1 MGRSLMP
8 PSRRQLSVSRNSAH
22 HPLCPGSA
30 TDPSSYRHIRNLICF
45 QRVGGPL
52 MLNLTRNPRGFG
64 VDDKPRCTN
73 CGALTFL
80 TRRSPA
86 AEQALAY
93 ERQTFTCPGCGQD
106 FERIVDAEGKPVEVA
121 DSGVS

>member
-1 MGRSLMP
+1 VLRHRAGGTVMRD
-8 PSRRQLSVSRNSAH
+8 QL
-22 HPLCPGSA
+22 G
-30 TDPSSYRHIRNLICF
+30 
-45 QRVGGPL
+45 
-52 MLNLTRNPRGFG
+52 NPRSFG

-86 AEQALAY
+86 ADHALGY
-93 ERQTFTCPGCGQD
+93 ERQTFTCPGCGQE
-106 FERIVDAEGKPVEVA
+106 FERVVDADGKPVEVA

>member
-1 MGRSLMP
+1 
-8 PSRRQLSVSRNSAH
+8 
-22 HPLCPGSA
+22 
-30 TDPSSYRHIRNLICF
+30 
-45 QRVGGPL
+45 

-86 AEQALAY
+86 GEHALAY
-93 ERQTFTCPGCGQD
+93 ERQTFTCPGCGQEL
-106 FERIVDAEGKPVEVA
+106 ERVIDAEGKTAFSPSTA
-121 DSGVS
+121 